1 VLTVTKQADGVSFGV
16 HAKPKSSRSKL
27 LGIKDGRL
35 VVALRAPPVDGAAN
49 AELLKLLA
57 KQLGVRRAA
66 VSLKAGQSG
75 RRKVVQVSGLTAVAL
90 HARLDAILGGS
101 DLGDGGAAS

>member
-1 VLTVTKQADGVSFGV
+1 VLAITQREDGVSFGV

-27 LGIKDGRL
+27 LGVKDGRL
-35 VVALRAPPVDGAAN
+35 EVALKAPPVDGAAN

-66 VSLKAGQSG
+66 LSLRTGQSG
-75 RRKVVQVSGLTAVAL
+75 RRKVVQVSGLTPAAL
-90 HARLDAILGGS
+90 RARLEQVLDSVLGG
-101 DLGDGGAAS
+101 GGAAS

>member
-1 VLTVTKQADGVSFGV
+1 MLEIHERDGGVSFGV

-27 LGIKDGRL
+27 LGIKEGRL
-35 VVALRAPPVDGAAN
+35 EVALKAPPVDGAAN

-66 VSLKAGQSG
+66 LSISAGQSG
-75 RRKVVQVSGLTAVAL
+75 RRKVVLLQGVTVGELKT
-90 HARLDAILGGS
+90 RLDQV
-101 DLGDGGAAS
+101 LGDGHARS